1 MCMMDVQPIKSRY
14 SMLQQAGMIMAHE
27 RGVTMVAVRGLGW
40 KEPEVLIFLAVQ
52 EALDTLV
59 KKNSSMGIKSQAAL
73 RGMSAAGAE
82 ITFAA
87 FASLTGLHHVDRH
100 DRLPDQPHNSNSSI
114 FFSSE
119 RGVFHASISFL
130 SNLWGRIHMVPAVLR

>member
-1 MCMMDVQPIKSRY
+1 MMDVLPLKNRDST
-14 SMLQQAGMIMAHE
+14 LQQVGVIMAHE
-27 RGVTMVAVRGLGW
+27 RGVTMVAMRRLGW
-40 KEPEVLIFLAVQ
+40 KEPKVLIFLAVQ

-59 KKNSSMGIKSQAAL
+59 KKNPSMEIKSQAAL
-73 RGMSAAGAE
+73 KGMSAAGAE

-87 FASLTGLHHVDRH
+87 FAALTGLHHVDRH

-130 SNLWGRIHMVPAVLR
+130 SNPWGRIHMVPAVLR